1 MTDDAVTLYHAPR
14 TRSSGVRIL
23 LDELA
28 APHEL
33 EILNLKLKEQFN
45 A

>member
-1 MTDDAVTLYHAPR
+1 MSDETVTLYHAPR

-28 APHEL
+28 APHD
-33 EILNLKLKEQFN
+33 
-45 A
+45 